1 MNKRRKLLVVILGL
15 VLLTTF
21 GMPATGK
28 AQGIIYGE
36 RIDEGQVVDQN
47 VLLNGTEVAIDGTVN
62 GDVLAFGR
70 TITVNGSISGSLLAV
85 GETVTINGQ
94 VSGNVMAGAVLMEL
108 GSEGQVGRELYFA
121 GARLTLP
128 DGSAVQRDLYM
139 VGLETQLSGDI
150 GRDIHAIIGPLQI
163 FELIFIPLR
172 DRITLIGAVQP
183 EGIDQSK
190 APAMAGLGAGAL
202 APNSYWL
209 ASGQQ
214 TAQQAAQI
222 DAERLQSWA
231 ADLLR
236 NLIALLVLG
245 LIGAWLVP
253 APINWAGE
261 KIKQAPWRMALSGL
275 TVYIVGWFI
284 VFLIFLLIVG
294 LAFFFYSV
302 TLANMGF
309 LLGTLGLTG
318 LGLGVSVFWFSIAYV
333 SKLIIAILVGRLLL
347 QRLAPR
353 YAQSNLWPTL
363 LGIVLYALVASIP
376 YLGWVVATIV
386 TFFGLGALWAVSV
399 PIFPRQKEVES
410 MPPALVQTD

>member
-1 MNKRRKLLVVILGL
+1 MI
-15 VLLTTF
+15 
-21 GMPATGK
+21 
-28 AQGIIYGE
+28 
-36 RIDEGQVVDQN
+36 DQN
-47 VLLNGTEVAIDGTVN
+47 VLLNGTEVVVDGTVN

-70 TITVNGSISGSLLAV
+70 TITVNGSVNGSLLAA
-85 GETVTINGQ
+85 GETVTINGE

-108 GSEGQVGRELYFA
+108 GPEGQVGRELYFA
-121 GARLTLP
+121 GARLTVP

-163 FELIFIPLR
+163 FELILVPLR

-183 EGIDQSK
+183 DVTEQAK
-190 APAMAGLGAGAL
+190 APVLVGLGAGAL
-202 APNSYWL
+202 APNSYWQ
-209 ASGQQ
+209 AGGQQ

-231 ADLLR
+231 AELLR
-236 NLIALLVLG
+236 NLIALLVIG
-245 LIGAWLVP
+245 LIGAWLVS
-253 APINWAGE
+253 APLNWAGE

-275 TVYIVGWFI
+275 TVYVVGWFI
-284 VFLIFLLIVG
+284 AFLALLLILG
-294 LAFFFYSV
+294 IAFFFYSV

-309 LLGTLGLTG
+309 LMGTLGLTG

-333 SKLIIAILVGRLLL
+333 SKIIIAILVGRLLL

-353 YAQSNLWPTL
+353 YAQSNLWPML

-376 YLGWVVATIV
+376 YLGWVVATVV
-386 TFFGLGALWAVSV
+386 TFFGLGALWAVSLPV
-399 PIFPRQKEVES
+399 FPRQREVES
-410 MPPALVQTD
+410 MPPALAQTD